1 MSMIRSKPG
10 SKPSVESANSP
21 RLSKAK
27 SGTSFWARLWAQR
40 QLMLM
45 LLPGLI
51 FYITFRYGPIYGLKI
66 SFLEFNAFQGYD
78 NSPWVGFAH
87 FERLFTTDS
96 EVFWLLMKN
105 TLLVGTMTTFI
116 GFPFAILFALVLN
129 EIRMP
134 RVKKLH
140 QTISYLPT
148 FLSGVIIASI
158 FIELFSF
165 KTGLINNIIEFL
177 GGDRIS
183 FMYEEWGFHLAYQ
196 VSNLWAGLGSG
207 AVIYLSA
214 LSAVDQ
220 EMYEAAEIDGC
231 SRLKRI
237 WYITIPSIMP
247 TIVTMFILNI
257 GGVIRV
263 GADKALLFRN
273 DLTLMETRIF
283 ATYVH
288 DIGLFGS
295 SKSYASAIGLFES
308 AIAATIL
315 IVVNNVSK
323 KRTGNSLW

>member
-10 SKPSVESANSP
+10 SKPSVESARGPKLSNS
-21 RLSKAK
+21 KG
-27 SGTSFWARLWAQR
+27 GTSFWARLWSQR
-40 QLMLM
+40 QLLLM

-66 SFLEFNAFQGYD
+66 SFQEFNAYQGYD

-87 FERLFTTDS
+87 FERLFSTDS
-96 EVFWLLMKN
+96 ETFWLLMKN
-105 TLLVGTMTTFI
+105 TLLVGTMTTFV
-116 GFPFAILFALVLN
+116 GFPFSIFFALVLN

-134 RVKKLH
+134 KVKKFH
-140 QTISYLPT
+140 QTVSYLPT

-158 FIELFSF
+158 FIDLFSN
-165 KTGLINNIIEFL
+165 KTGLVNNIIEFF
-177 GGDRIS
+177 GGERIS
-183 FMYEEWGFHLAYQ
+183 FLYEEWGFHLAYQ
-196 VSNLWAGLGSG
+196 VSGLWAGVGSG

-237 WYITIPSIMP
+237 WHITIPSIMP

-263 GADKALLFRN
+263 GADKALLLRT
-273 DLTLMETRIF
+273 DLTAMETKIF
-283 ATYVH
+283 ATYIYDV
-288 DIGLFGS
+288 GLFGS
-295 SKSYASAIGLFES
+295 SKSYAAAIGLFES

-315 IVVNNVSK
+315 IVVNYVAK